1 MKRPTFNTLLV
12 GGGFLLGTAG
22 IKLLASA
29 PVKNACVQ
37 GIACGMLPS
46 STSWRTASLRP
57 SKGVAPS
64 SVPRTLTDTDLAA
77 IVRLRHMSQG
87 LVDRL
92 TSSYSKVM
100 LTNSALLALG
110 STGAIASQAS
120 SLLHNGSTIAYSPS
134 NAKAYLR

>member
-1 MKRPTFNTLLV
+1 MKKSTFNTLLV

-37 GIACGMLPS
+37 GIACSMLPS
-46 STSWRTASLRP
+46 STLWRTASLRP

-64 SVPRTLTDTDLAA
+64 SVPSTLTDTDLAA
-77 IVRLRHMSQG
+77 IVRLRRMSQG

-110 STGAIASQAS
+110 ITGAIASQAS
-120 SLLHNGSTIAYSPS
+120 SLLHSGSTIAYSLS
-134 NAKAYLR
+134 NAKVYLR